1 MNAQERAKQQAEV
14 MLAFA
19 NGAEVEF
26 TEHSNDSWRQTK
38 EPFWDWSLFR
48 YRVKVVPKVVKYY
61 CYSCGETLIWVTET
75 QAKARGFKIR
85 VPSED
90 KEVTYD

>member
-1 MNAQERAKQQAEV
+1 MTAQEKAKQQAEV

-19 NGAEVEF
+19 GGAEVEIQR
-26 TEHSNDSWRQTK
+26 TNCEWVATTDPK
-38 EPFWDWSLFR
+38 WDWICFN

-61 CYSCGETLIWVTET
+61 CYTDGHTLIWV
-75 QAKARGFKIR
+75 ARGETLSTGWKA

-90 KEVTYD
+90 KEITL